1 LSAPQAHRLHAA
13 GFSANGLVVVL
24 LLLVSLGG
32 LAWVYSGMVTLDR
45 WPIRW
50 LEVDGSFERVSAE
63 QVRSS
68 VAALVEGSYFTVDLE
83 EVRRTAENIT
93 WVSDARVRKEWPDT
107 VRVEVRE
114 FVPVAHWTDGRLV
127 GSNRVPFEV
136 PGADEIQGLPWLE
149 GPEGSLEEV
158 LEAWLAFDQLLL
170 PTGQP
175 VDRLRLDRRGSWSLV
190 LANGTRVEL
199 GREAARERLAR
210 MVASWNELLRV
221 RGRVPL
227 RVDLRYSNGFAVRWP
242 EEAVDPGR
250 ELAGID
256 RR

>member
-1 LSAPQAHRLHAA
+1 
-13 GFSANGLVVVL
+13 
-24 LLLVSLGG
+24 
-32 LAWVYSGMVTLDR
+32 
-45 WPIRW
+45 
-50 LEVDGSFERVSAE
+50 
-63 QVRSS
+63 
-68 VAALVEGSYFTVDLE
+68 
-83 EVRRTAENIT
+83 
-93 WVSDARVRKEWPDT
+93 VRKEWPDT